1 MTINR
6 EKFDIALANTGLT
19 IAELSERAGMSRQRL
34 SVILNQKSVTP
45 RSAGR
50 VSRAL
55 GVDVTEIIDD

>member
-6 EKFDIALANTGLT
+6 KKFDIALANTGLT
-19 IAELSERAGMSRQRL
+19 IVELSERAGMSRQRI

-50 VSRAL
+50 VSKAL